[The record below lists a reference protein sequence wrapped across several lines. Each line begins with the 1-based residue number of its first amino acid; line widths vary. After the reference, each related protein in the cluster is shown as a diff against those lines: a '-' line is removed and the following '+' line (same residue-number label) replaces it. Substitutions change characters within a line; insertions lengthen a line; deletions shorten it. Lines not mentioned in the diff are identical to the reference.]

1 MVVDHWTRAR
11 KLNFL
16 KAGLIS
22 RLLITLLSLAFNSP
36 NLWVAIK
43 FSSTPNSL
51 SRSGHITVFKTRD
64 MLLTAFTREFLVRIL
79 WKKFSLSLGRLERA
93 NSQGGDL
100 KLDWTLEAIRG
111 QLDFWTNWL
120 GLHWASLEA
129 APSELEEADQP
140 KCFSSRDILEI

>member
-1 MVVDHWTRAR
+1 MVVDHLTKAR
-11 KLNFL
+11 KLSFL

-36 NLWVAIK
+36 DLWVAMK
-43 FSSTPNSL
+43 FSFTPNSF

-64 MLLTAFTREFLVRIL
+64 MLLTTFNRDLLARRL
-79 WKKFSLSLGRLERA
+79 WKKFPLSLGRLERA

-111 QLDFWTNWL
+111 QLDFWTKWL

-129 APSELEEADQP
+129 APSELEGADQP
-140 KCFSSRDILEI
+140 KCFSSRDILEL